1 MEENPQIDL
10 AYTGANIAVFA
21 IAALATYT
29 FRVKFKTSLMTNS
42 ILFLIGVTLTSYFVY
57 NHANT
62 TPSKYRTFDI
72 QRCATKRELNQR
84 FRIWSRTI
92 HPDKNTGK
100 NSKFTFEEVDSIKDF
115 LADDHKRVL
124 YDKFDIIFP
133 RDDLDET
140 QAKTIYNFVFQRRL
154 FQYINGTFIWVFLTF
169 IMCKMLKELDITNFL
184 LKVLMGKAF
193 VVVYFM
199 YSQAIDECSVL
210 DRVFKHLT
218 IFQQIKHAELVFS
231 FIFGV
236 AAAVVF
242 QYHRTERV
250 KLKASLTEA
259 REAAEKLS
267 GDAPALKELKESLKK
282 FDELVTK

>member
-1 MEENPQIDL
+1 MDEKPLLEI

-21 IAALATYT
+21 IAALLTYT
-29 FRVKFKTSLMTNS
+29 FRAKFKASLMINS
-42 ILFLIGVTLTSYFVY
+42 ILFLVGVILVSYFVF

-62 TPSKYRTFDI
+62 TLSKYRTFDI

-84 FRIWSRTI
+84 FRLWSRTI
-92 HPDKNTGK
+92 HPDKNTGTEA
-100 NSKFTFEEVDSIKDF
+100 KFTFEQIDSIKDF
-115 LADDHKRVL
+115 LSDDNKRIL
-124 YDKFDIIFP
+124 YDKFDIIFQ

-140 QAKTIYNFVFQRRL
+140 QAKTIHNYVFQRRL
-154 FQYINGTFIWVFLTF
+154 FQYINGTFVWVFLTF

-199 YSQAIDECSVL
+199 YSQAVDECSVL
-210 DRVFKHLT
+210 DRVFKNLT
-218 IFQQIKHAELVFS
+218 IFQQIKHAELIFS

-242 QYHRTERV
+242 QYHRAERE
-250 KLKASLTEA
+250 KLKASLAEA
-259 REAAEKLS
+259 RAAAEKLA
-267 GDAPALKELKESLKK
+267 GDAPALKELRESLKK